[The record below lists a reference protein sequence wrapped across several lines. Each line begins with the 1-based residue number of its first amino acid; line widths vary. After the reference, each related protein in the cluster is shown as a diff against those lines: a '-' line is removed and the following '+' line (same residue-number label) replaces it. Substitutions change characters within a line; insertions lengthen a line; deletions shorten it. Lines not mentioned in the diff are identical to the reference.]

1 MRNKEEMSEQEEK
14 KKKENKRLG
23 LKKKISQMWKEK
35 SDWAYIESRKGSMQ
49 TTFSKKYEKRW
60 TGYFHY

>member
-14 KKKENKRLG
+14 KKENKRPG

-35 SDWAYIESRKGSMQ
+35 SDWVYIESRKESTQ
-49 TTFSKKYEKRW
+49 TAFSKKHEKHW
-60 TGYFHY
+60 TGYFRY